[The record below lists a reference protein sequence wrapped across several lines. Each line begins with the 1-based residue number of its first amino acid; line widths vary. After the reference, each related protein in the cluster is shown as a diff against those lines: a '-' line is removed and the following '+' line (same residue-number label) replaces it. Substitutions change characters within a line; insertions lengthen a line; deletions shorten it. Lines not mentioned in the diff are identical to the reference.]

1 MIATAVIER
10 SEIPAVA
17 GKLGDMHGTAGASDR
32 IIRRSAACAQRACLD
47 GHHNTVHRAG
57 ALPGNRVTDCCQVLS
72 AGAFL
77 AQAFR
82 FIKGIT

>member
-17 GKLGDMHGTAGASDR
+17 GKLGGMHGTAGATDR
-32 IIRRSAACAQRACLD
+32 IIRRSAACAQRTCLGGD
-47 GHHNTVHRAG
+47 RNTAERAG

-72 AGAFL
+72 ADAFL
-77 AQAFR
+77 ALAIH